1 MISAK
6 VVADSI
12 GPSGVR
18 LTTMSLE
25 YPRFI
30 HAEFMTHRV
39 FSRNASSSRA
49 IPVKKLLERIKTDW
63 ARPLA
68 FTQNKRGMQG
78 DEIVEYETIK
88 KAHRIWKDAMLSAV
102 KHAQELS
109 DLGVHKQHANRLVEP
124 FSHISV
130 VVTSTDWDN
139 FFGLRIHQDAQPEI
153 RALAETMYQEMK
165 KSIPKTLKEGEWH
178 LPFITD
184 SELEENSV
192 EPNWT
197 KMIKKSVARCA
208 RVSYNNHEGKKP
220 TLEEDLRLYERLLG
234 SQPIHASPAEHQ
246 AQAVKV
252 PYMRSGN
259 LRGWIQFRK
268 LLGEENI
275 VSYTPGMF
283 DEREKVK

>member
-165 KSIPKTLKEGEWH
+165 KSTPKTLKEGEWH